1 MLDFQEVQRRILQR
15 HCDCGTCSPDD
26 VPHCAVVEPII
37 DQLRDELN
45 ETLLLTPKERNLL
58 AGMLD
63 RQSKMLDR
71 QSKML
76 DSQSSIIDSQS
87 KMLDSQSSIIDSLTR
102 LDELHASL
110 QRHVVRGLIVVAL
123 AICAVALLAIGH
135 WL

>member
-58 AGMLD
+58 AVMLD
-63 RQSKMLDR
+63 RQSKMLDG
-71 QSKML
+71 
-76 DSQSSIIDSQS
+76 QSSV
-87 KMLDSQSSIIDSLTR
+87 IDSLTR

-110 QRHVVRGLIVVAL
+110 QRHVVRGLIVVAV
-123 AICAVALLAIGH
+123 AIFAVALLAIGH